1 MKYSSQEILE
11 ITNAV
16 LFSKS
21 LIDNEIEYIVYDTRK
36 LFSSDN
42 TLFLAFEGQQT
53 DGHKYISLAFEKGVR
68 NFIVTNESKIP
79 KDLEANFFLVDST
92 YLAIQKL
99 ASFHR
104 SKFNPTMIAITGS
117 NGKTIVK
124 EWLYECL
131 KNHFEV
137 LKSPVSYNSQLG
149 VALSLLMM
157 EEKHEIAII
166 EAGISKPDEM
176 INLAAMIQAQIGIFT
191 NLGDAHQAGFLSL
204 DQKLEEKSK
213 LFESAEKIILNAEDA
228 QVLQYFQK
236 KFHDKKLVAWN
247 SLNSASE
254 VEVIFAKA
262 DTHTII
268 ELQSDSQNRNYKVAF
283 TDQLS
288 LENIT
293 QVILLLETMNL
304 SGTEIQAAIL
314 QLSNVP
320 MRLEI
325 KKGVN
330 NSTIINDSYSL
341 DLESLKMALQHLDAL
356 GKNKK
361 KVLVISD
368 LDEQNLSTDTYLKLN
383 SILKN
388 LSLEKL
394 VNIGGKLIENL
405 KNENVGYELASFVS
419 ADEFINSQSTS
430 GFQDAVILLKGARKF
445 QLDKISNRLS
455 DEQNRT
461 VLEIDLTALRENI
474 LFYKNYVAKTT
485 GLMAVLKA
493 SAYGSGSEQ
502 LTTLINQ
509 SPIDMVGVA
518 ITKEALDFN
527 AAGMD
532 KPMLIFNPHADD
544 LPQIAE
550 HNFRI
555 ELSNFSFLD
564 KLIEFLRWT
573 KKEIHVH
580 LKLDT
585 GMNRLGYK
593 EEDIEQL
600 LKKINH
606 PLLVIEAV
614 FSHLVASDDLSQQEF
629 SKHQLTLFEKMYDR
643 VAEAL
648 KFQPQKHILNSAGA
662 LTFPEYGMDYIRL
675 GLGLYGLDLTGLSK
689 GLLQRVH
696 SLRSYIV
703 QIKDVAANETIGYG
717 NQWKTNK
724 SHRIAIIGIGYADGL
739 LRNLG
744 HGKASVVVKG
754 QEVPFIGSIC
764 MDLSMIDISNAKGI
778 VEGDE
783 VLIFGKNRPIEDL
796 AKAGE
801 TIPYEILTRVA
812 PRVKRVYIQ

>member
-1 MKYSSQEILE
+1 MKYSSCEILE
-11 ITNAV
+11 ITNAD
-16 LFSKS
+16 LCRKT

-36 LFSSDN
+36 LFSSEN
-42 TLFLAFEGQQT
+42 TLFLAFEGKQS
-53 DGHKYISLAFEKGVR
+53 DGHEYISIAYEKGVR
-68 NFIVTNESKIP
+68 DFIITDKEKIP
-79 KDLEANFFLVDST
+79 STLEANFYLVDST
-92 YLAIQKL
+92 YAAIQKL

-104 SKFNPTMIAITGS
+104 SKFNPIMIAITGS

-131 KNHFEV
+131 KKHYEV

-166 EAGISKPDEM
+166 EAGISMPEEM
-176 INLAAMIQAQIGIFT
+176 INLASMIKPMIGIFT
-191 NLGDAHQAGFLSL
+191 NLGDAHQAGFLSPQ
-204 DQKLEEKSK
+204 QKLEEKSILFDSCDK
-213 LFESAEKIILNAEDA
+213 IIFNSEDPLVFDLFEQKFLGKELLSWSSEKTNIGSI
-228 QVLQYFQK
+228 VT
-236 KFHDKKLVAWN
+236 
-247 SLNSASE
+247 
-254 VEVIFAKA
+254 FAKA
-262 DTHTII
+262 DTHTLI
-268 ELQSDSQNRNYKVAF
+268 ELSSDAVTRKYKVAF
-283 TDQLS
+283 TDELS

-293 QVILLLETMNL
+293 QVILLLESIGL
-304 SGTEIQAAIL
+304 SSTDIQAAIL

-325 KKGVN
+325 KKGVY

-341 DLESLKMALQHLDAL
+341 DLESLKMALQQLDAL
-356 GKNKK
+356 GENKRK
-361 KVLVISD
+361 ILVISD
-368 LDEQNLSTDTYLKLN
+368 LDERHLSVDTYQRLNYLLANLNLNKL
-383 SILKN
+383 I
-388 LSLEKL
+388 
-394 VNIGGKLIENL
+394 NIGGKLSENL
-405 KNENVGYELASFVS
+405 HGTRLDYEVVS
-419 ADEFINSQSTS
+419 YKTSKEFMTHKPLEEFKDS
-430 GFQDAVILLKGARKF
+430 VVLLKGARKF

-461 VLEIDLTALRENI
+461 VLEIDLSALRENI
-474 LFYKNYVAKTT
+474 LFFKEHIPQST

-502 LTTLINQ
+502 LTSLINQ

-518 ITKEALDFN
+518 ITKEAIDFKM
-527 AAGMD
+527 AGMN
-532 KPMLIFNPHADD
+532 KPILIFNPHADD
-544 LPQIAE
+544 LIEVAKN
-550 HNFRI
+550 NFRI

-564 KLIEFLRWT
+564 KLIDFLNWSEQ
-573 KKEIHVH
+573 EIYVH

-593 EEDIEQL
+593 EEDLKSL
-600 LKKINH
+600 LSKIKH
-606 PLLVIEAV
+606 PLLKVEAI
-614 FSHLVASDDLSQQEF
+614 FSHLLASDDLDQKEF
-629 SKHQLTLFEKMYDR
+629 SKGQLDLFDKMYHR
-643 VAEAL
+643 VTEGL
-648 KFQPQKHILNSAGA
+648 GFKPKRHILNSAGA

-703 QIKDVAANETIGYG
+703 QIKDVPANETIGYG
-717 NQWKTNK
+717 NQWRTKK
-724 SHRIAIIGIGYADGL
+724 SHRIAVIGIGYADGL
-739 LRNLG
+739 FRNLG
-744 HGKASVVVKG
+744 HGQSFVEVKG

-796 AKAGE
+796 ATAAQ
-801 TIPYEILTRVA
+801 TIPYEILTRIA